1 MLIDKESQIKN
12 LKESNEL
19 LEKQKEFL
27 QSACRRAAVE
37 INSLKDT
44 ITKLEGILHDHKQ

>member
-19 LEKQKEFL
+19 LEKQKKFL